1 MSKVDM
7 NYPVIAWWSGGAA
20 SAVTCKICIEWF
32 GAENVRVVF
41 IDTHNEHED
50 TYRFLKDCQRWYGR
64 AIETISS
71 DKYNNIEDVWY
82 DNLSLNISK
91 GAKCSEILKIRVRQ
105 QFIKKNSFSYQAFGF
120 DISEMNRAKDMLEKN
135 YHLKPIFPLIATLMD
150 KKACIKYIQAANSLF
165 TPITIPIT
173 YTLGYNNN
181 NCFKT
186 GCVKGGIG
194 YWKKIQVDDIDKFN
208 KMAKVEHELTDLKG
222 EPVTML
228 KDQSAGG
235 GLVFLLPHPNYPN
248 MKDLSMMKGRPV
260 EPLMECNG
268 FCGVQVSE
276 TV

>member
-1 MSKVDM
+1 MKVDI

-20 SAVTCKICIEWF
+20 SAVTCKICIDWF
-32 GAENVRVVF
+32 GAENVRIVF

-50 TYRFLKDCQRWYGR
+50 TYRFLNDCQRWYGR
-64 AIETISS
+64 TIETICS
-71 DKYNNIEDVWY
+71 DQYHNIDDVWY

-91 GAKCSEILKIRVRQ
+91 GAKCSEVLKIRVRQ
-105 QFIKKNSFSYQAFGF
+105 QFIKKNTFSYQAFGF

-165 TPITIPIT
+165 TPITVPIT
-173 YTLGYNNN
+173 YILGYNNN

-194 YWKKIQVDDIDKFN
+194 YWKKIQVDDIQKFN
-208 KMAKVEHELTDLKG
+208 RMAKIEHELTDLKG
-222 EPVTML
+222 EPVTIL
-228 KDQSAGG
+228 KDQSDGG
-235 GLVFLLPHPNYPN
+235 GLVFLLPHPNYPK
-248 MKDLSMMKGRPV
+248 MKDLSMMNGRPV

-268 FCGVQVSE
+268 FCGPQISE